1 MTTPAPSKP
10 PVPPQK
16 AANQDPPRPAAA
28 PIAVP
33 PPAPAARMRRRH
45 HGVALS
51 FALMVL
57 LPVLLSAWYLWTRAS
72 DQYASYAGFSVRTEE
87 ASSAMDLLGGLGALS
102 GSSSSDTD
110 ILYKFIQSQG
120 LVATIDAR
128 LDLRALWAK
137 ADPGRDPVFAY
148 HGPGTIED
156 LLDYWTR
163 MVKVYNDSGTGL
175 IDLEVRAFTPQD
187 ATLIAEAVYA
197 ESSAM
202 INRLSAI
209 AREDA
214 IRYSREEL
222 AGAVAR
228 LKAARAAMTAF
239 RNRTQ
244 IVDPQADI
252 QGQVGLLSSLQA
264 QLAETL
270 IELDILS
277 QTTHEGDPRVTQ
289 AERKVAVIETR
300 MEAERRKL
308 GIGGEGDEAVAFAT
322 LVGEYES
329 LYVDQQF
336 AEQSY
341 TVALAAFD
349 AAQAEARRQSRYLA
363 AHIAPTRAEQA
374 EYPQRGVL
382 LFLIGLFLVLIWAI
396 LTLVAYSLKDRR

>member
-1 MTTPAPSKP
+1 
-10 PVPPQK
+10 
-16 AANQDPPRPAAA
+16 
-28 PIAVP
+28 
-33 PPAPAARMRRRH
+33 MRHR
-45 HGVALS
+45 GIVLG
-51 FALMVL
+51 FVLMVV
-57 LPVLLSAWYLWTRAS
+57 LPVLLSAWYLWARAT

-120 LVATIDAR
+120 LVATIDAK
-128 LDLRALWAK
+128 LDLRAIWSK
-137 ADPGRDPVFAY
+137 ADPGQDPVFAY
-148 HGPGTIED
+148 HEPGTIED
-156 LLDYWTR
+156 MLDYWER

-175 IDLEVRAFTPQD
+175 IDLEVRAFSPED
-187 ATLIAEAVYA
+187 ATRIAKAVYA

-222 AGAVAR
+222 ATAVER
-228 LKAARAAMTAF
+228 LKTARAAMTEF

-244 IVDPQADI
+244 IVDPEADI

-270 IELDILS
+270 IEVDILR
-277 QTTHEGDPRVTQ
+277 QTTHEGDPRITQ
-289 AERKVAVIETR
+289 AERKVMVIEAR
-300 MEAERRKL
+300 MEAERKKL
-308 GIGGEGDEAVAFAT
+308 GIGGEGDEANAFAT
-322 LVGEYES
+322 LVGQYES
-329 LYVDQQF
+329 LFVDQKF

-341 TVALAAFD
+341 MVALAAFD

-363 AHIAPTRAEQA
+363 AHIAPTLAEQA
-374 EYPQRGVL
+374 EYPQRGIL
-382 LFLIGLFLVLIWAI
+382 LFLVGLFLFLIWAV